1 MIKLSIIIPVYNV
14 SNYLNDC
21 LSSVV
26 NQTFKSIEI
35 IVINDG
41 STDGSS
47 EICNTFKTKYP
58 SIVLINQKNKG
69 VSSARNEGLTIAKGE
84 WVYFLDADDYLDN
97 DIFESIFSHDNHD
110 IDVIQFGLRSH
121 KNGIIQSFSTN
132 QKEIICSDSIDFLN
146 KLTLKPVSAC
156 LHLIKRD
163 VLIKNNITFDEDMT
177 HNEDMLFMYKVF
189 AVSSK
194 FKLLNKVFYNQVI
207 RENSATRITVDYP
220 IIKQR
225 LIFIDRL
232 VSFLSEKKMVID
244 FKKEVNNLCKYYF
257 VQLSKQEKISKE
269 IIEDYKF
276 FFRKNKF
283 VLSDK
288 YLIIAF
294 YNFNLIIW
302 FLRVKTKFRTTIN
315 A

>member
-1 MIKLSIIIPVYNV
+1 LDI
-14 SNYLNDC
+14 D
-21 LSSVV
+21 
-26 NQTFKSIEI
+26 
-35 IVINDG
+35 
-41 STDGSS
+41 
-47 EICNTFKTKYP
+47 TFKT
-58 SIVLINQKNKG
+58 
-69 VSSARNEGLTIAKGE
+69 
-84 WVYFLDADDYLDN
+84 
-97 DIFESIFSHDNHD
+97 IFSHQTHD
-110 IDVIQFGLRSH
+110 IDVIQFGLRSLN
-121 KNGIIQSFSTN
+121 NGIVKKINTN
-132 QKEIICSDSIDFLN
+132 QKEIICYDNKDFLN

-163 VLIKNNITFDEDMT
+163 VIIKNNITFDEDMS
-177 HNEDMLFMYKVF
+177 HNEDMLFMYKIF
-189 AVSSK
+189 SVSNK

-232 VSFLSEKKMVID
+232 VSFLSEKKTVID

-294 YNFNLIIW
+294 YNFNLIIRS
-302 FLRVKTKFRTTIN
+302 LRLKNKFMSSIN